1 MELEVLIKELELRIS
16 ILEDENASL
25 WGMLDE
31 LRKSDVQNF
40 QEALQKAHDELA
52 LHRMLIKMPAGGSI
66 N

>member
-1 MELEVLIKELELRIS
+1 MDWEAIIKELELRIA

-31 LRKSDVQNF
+31 LRKSEVNNF
-40 QEALQKAHDELA
+40 QEALQKAHDQLA
-52 LHRMLIKMPAGGSI
+52 LNRILIKMPADSSI

>member
-1 MELEVLIKELELRIS
+1 MEWEAIIKELELRIS

-31 LRKSDVQNF
+31 LRKSDVSNF
-40 QEALQKAHDELA
+40 QKALQEAHDQLA
-52 LHRMLIKMPAGGSI
+52 LNRILIKMPTEGFV

>member
-1 MELEVLIKELELRIS
+1 MDGLIKELELRIS

-31 LRKSDVQNF
+31 LRKSDVANF
-40 QEALQKAHDELA
+40 QEALQKAHDQLV
-52 LHRMLIKMPAGGSI
+52 LNRLLIKMPTDSSI

>member
-1 MELEVLIKELELRIS
+1 MELEALIKELELRIS

-40 QEALQKAHDELA
+40 QEALQIQPRSPIPPLPV
-52 LHRMLIKMPAGGSI
+52 L
-66 N
+66 